1 MVPRWETARVTGP
14 GGEVA
19 HARGGNA
26 EGKGGRPLLT
36 TIGDTNPI
44 GICGSGLI
52 DTLAVSDGY
61 LPPRTYGLVIEW
73 ASIHENELRAAWNRI
88 SHHETPSKISPLA

>member
-1 MVPRWETARVTGP
+1 MVPRWERARVTGP

-19 HARGGNA
+19 PARGGNA

-36 TIGDTNPI
+36 TSATPPI

-61 LPPRTYGLVIEW
+61 LPPRTYGLVIES

-88 SHHETPSKISPLA
+88 SRHETPSKISTLA